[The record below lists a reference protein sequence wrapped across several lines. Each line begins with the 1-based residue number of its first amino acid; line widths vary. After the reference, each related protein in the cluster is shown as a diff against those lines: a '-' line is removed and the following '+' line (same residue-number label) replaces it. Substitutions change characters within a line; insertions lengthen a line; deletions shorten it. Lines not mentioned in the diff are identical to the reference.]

1 MEIATIV
8 NHIRESFADVHL
20 VEKDGTTF
28 FFYGPEQMFPFV
40 TIVTRD
46 NEHDS
51 QSRLDRPG
59 AYLLNLGVP
68 RETFGTLFG
77 KADGAFDYSVI
88 DTLFP
93 HPLYGKAS
101 WVSIINPSAAH
112 FAEKVSALIAEAYQN
127 DVRKKQRKA
136 AGEKQEEW

>member
-1 MEIATIV
+1 MEISAIV
-8 NHIRESFADVHL
+8 RHIRESFADVNL

-28 FFYGPEQMFPFV
+28 FFFGPEQMFPFA

-46 NEHDS
+46 NEHDC

-59 AYLLNLGVP
+59 AYRLNLGLP
-68 RETFGTLFG
+68 RETFGPLFG
-77 KADGAFDYSVI
+77 TADGAFDYSAI

-101 WVSIINPSAAH
+101 WVSIINPSAAN
-112 FAEKVSALIAEAYQN
+112 FAGNVAALIAEAYQN

-136 AGEKQEEW
+136 AGEKQDEW

>member
-1 MEIATIV
+1 MEESAIFQ
-8 NHIRESFADVHL
+8 HITGSFADVQT

-28 FFYGPEQMFPFV
+28 FFFGPEKMFPFA

-46 NEHDS
+46 NEYDKL
-51 QSRLDRPG
+51 SRLDRPG
-59 AYLLNLGVP
+59 AFRLNLGLT
-68 RETFGTLFG
+68 RETFGQLFG
-77 KADGAFDYSVI
+77 RDERNDDYSAL

-101 WVSIINPSAAH
+101 WASIINPSAAT
-112 FAEKVSALIAEAYQN
+112 FGETIIPLIAEAYQN

-136 AGEKQEEW
+136 AGEKVEEW